1 MILECTACHARY
13 LVPIGLFAQGG
24 RTVRCARCKNQWH
37 ATLPTNVDIFLPIA
51 PEEGIAE
58 ATSSQSPE
66 TSTGS
71 HPAGESIAAS
81 TLAAAGE
88 MLHDFT
94 ANLPA
99 VVVNRQWFRPALKIA
114 GGVIAFL
121 ALVAWPVLDRQ
132 QIVEVM
138 PDLRDFYEWAG
149 LHINH
154 SGSGL
159 IFDEVKSEIKYD
171 AGTMRLNVDGV
182 IHNTTSEAQLIPDI
196 MARAIGPDKH
206 IIQSWWVA
214 APAATVDAG
223 GDVPFHTEV
232 NTLMQHTIQD
242 VYLEFYSQDEKG
254 NVAH

>member
-24 RTVRCARCKNQWH
+24 RVVRCARCKNQWH
-37 ATLPTNVDIFLPIA
+37 ATLPTNVDIFLPLA
-51 PEEGIAE
+51 PDEDASMKTPIEPHTA
-58 ATSSQSPE
+58 AAS
-66 TSTGS
+66 
-71 HPAGESIAAS
+71 AAAS
-81 TLAAAGE
+81 TFAAAGE

-99 VVVNRQWFRPALKIA
+99 VVTDRHWLPLALKIV

-121 ALVAWPVLDRQ
+121 VLVAWPVLDRQ

-138 PDLRDFYEWAG
+138 PDLRELYEFVG
-149 LHINH
+149 LHITH
-154 SGSGL
+154 SGNGL
-159 IFDEVKSEIKYD
+159 IFGEVKSEIKYD

-182 IHNTTSEAQLIPDI
+182 IHNTTAEAKLVPDI

-232 NTLMQHTIQD
+232 NTPMQHTIED